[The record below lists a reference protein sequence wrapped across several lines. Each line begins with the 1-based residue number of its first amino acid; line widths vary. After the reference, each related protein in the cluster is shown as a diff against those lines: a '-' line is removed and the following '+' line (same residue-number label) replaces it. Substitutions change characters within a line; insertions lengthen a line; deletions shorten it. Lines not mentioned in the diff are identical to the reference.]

1 MKNEFSS
8 IETETD
14 EGSYTQWVTIK
25 RPEVHNAINFQVME
39 DLEKVVDTA
48 EKNSA
53 IRVLI
58 LKGSGNKSFISGG
71 DLRSFHT
78 IKTADKAQAMA
89 ERMLN
94 LLERIEKLPCWTIAC
109 INGDAYGGGC
119 EIALAFDFRISFP
132 AVTLGFTQANFYLPP
147 GWGGLTRLV
156 AQVGRSKALMWLA
169 GAEKV
174 SGQKAFEHNFL
185 DELTP
190 HPELERRCSTWA
202 KQLSKNDRHFIAN
215 LKDKA
220 TNFEQL
226 KGSAIRDETEEFADF
241 WSHPEH
247 LKRVDEFMKKK
258 KQ

>member
-1 MKNEFSS
+1 MKSQFSS
-8 IETETD
+8 LEVDIEN
-14 EGSYTQWVTIK
+14 YTQWVTIK

-39 DLEKVVDTA
+39 ELEQVVDTL
-48 EKNSA
+48 ENNSDV
-53 IRVLI
+53 RVLI
-58 LKGSGNKSFISGG
+58 LKGSGKQSFISGG

-78 IKTADKAQAMA
+78 IKTPEKARTMA
-89 ERMLN
+89 EKMLD

-132 AVTLGFTQANFYLPP
+132 AVTLGFTQAKFYLPP

-185 DELTP
+185 DDLTP
-190 HPELERRCSTWA
+190 HPELERRCSNWA
-202 KQLSKNDRHFIAN
+202 KQLSMNDRNFILN
-215 LKDKA
+215 LKEKA
-220 TNFEQL
+220 FNYDRLRWQ
-226 KGSAIRDETEEFADF
+226 AIREETEEFAEF
-241 WSHPEH
+241 WSNPEH
-247 LKRVDEFMKKK
+247 MKRVDGFMEKRKG
-258 KQ
+258 